1 MENVNLL
8 NEIIESLS
16 NDLKK
21 GVTLF
26 ALKASLSNKGIKSE
40 LAEKLVRL
48 SVLKTSPSGL

>member
-1 MENVNLL
+1 MEKVNLL

-26 ALKASLSNKGIKSE
+26 ALKASLSNKGVSSE
-40 LAEKLVRL
+40 LAEKLIRL
-48 SVLKTSPSGL
+48 SILK